1 MKRCYLVLFV
11 LLLTIGSFAQ
21 SKPLIMYGIT
31 DYQLTC
37 LSPNGKWACGA
48 FSNGASAMFAFRWNL
63 MTNEINLLSEGND
76 ETTAFKVSD
85 NGVVV
90 GTFPSKEVSVNK
102 APIATAGYWK
112 DGKWHLLETLGD
124 GIIDHPDYGGM
135 AYCISRNGEYIGG
148 ALYSKDHKFTPVV
161 WKDGKVYK
169 NFDNG
174 YEGSVLTVSNDGKV
188 AGGWCYTKI
197 SAGTRV
203 PVLWQDGKEPLYLCP
218 EEDGNFWRSAKALS
232 PDEKLVL
239 YDQNI
244 YNLETGE
251 KSEVPSL
258 ADDTWNF
265 DMYSMTNDRTI
276 VGYESTGEF
285 GSNQYAIIYKD
296 GVTGKLEDYLKEK
309 GVDFSKDGIVLPNP
323 ELEGSYF
330 ISTCVGISE
339 DGKTF
344 AMMFYDANYDAR
356 PMIVKLDENVTTRE
370 PVTLKCEQL
379 DGIYA
384 TKLTWKAPLANE
396 EGVKGYNV
404 YRNGTKVNTTLLTD
418 TRFVDSNLS
427 KETYNYAV
435 TAVYA
440 DTESVKS
447 EETTITLVDKK
458 IESPYNL
465 FARQRGLNDAY
476 LLWSAPMSNL
486 ITKKYY
492 ELGKDMTGFGGGN
505 VSFESAIR
513 YGQEEMSL
521 YKGYKITSV
530 SFYPMTRQD
539 KWTIN
544 IYNND
549 ELIHSEEVTS
559 ELKYGQENN
568 IKLNKAVAI
577 PANGDVY
584 IAIKV
589 AVPSKSD
596 SYNVI
601 GLVYGN
607 PVPGYSD
614 LVRQDGE
621 KDFYSL
627 YEESLKNGYDF
638 SISWGISM
646 ILSPENVD
654 ENIDKVNQYN
664 VYVNGTKVGSAQEC
678 TYTLAAQPDGT
689 YTYEVEA
696 AYANGKV
703 SDKVATELS
712 IEKNEKVYKSIL
724 SVNVTKSDDSDSKI
738 IAKWEAPID
747 NDETFI
753 TYSGDAMKGG
763 LVGPKKNNY
772 NYMVKAV
779 YDKSKLEG
787 YAGYEVKALR
797 FYPLTDADFTFM
809 IDENGKEVCNQ
820 YVENYTLNQ
829 WNTVVLEKPFTIQ
842 DGVDY
847 DLILD
852 CFDVTP
858 EEAPIGHDGLVPF
871 IGLSD
876 LYSTNEGES
885 FNSIFASS
893 SVSGNWM
900 IGMVIS
906 ASEGGKLPIEGYNVR
921 IDGEKKNDALLTD
934 TQFTYDF
941 GVKDND
947 THRINVDVTYTVVGE
962 KKGNAVFFTLDM
974 LDGIEN
980 AQVALIRV
988 FPNPATSYVK
998 VEGGN
1003 VESIKAYNTAGQQV
1017 AYSETETLNVSS
1029 LEAGMYILSIR
1040 MDGVE
1045 KTAKINV
1052 IK

>member
-31 DYQLTC
+31 DYQLTS
-37 LSPNGKWACGA
+37 LSPNGKWACGVL
-48 FSNGASAMFAFRWNL
+48 SNGASVMFAFRWNL
-63 MTNEINLLSEGND
+63 MTNEVNLLSDGND
-76 ETTAFKVSD
+76 ETTAYKVSD

-90 GTFPSKEVSVNK
+90 GTFPSKDVSVNK
-102 APIATAGYWK
+102 APVATAGYWK
-112 DGKWHLLETLGD
+112 DGKWYLLETLGD
-124 GIIDHPDYGGM
+124 GYIDHPDYGGV

-161 WKDGKVYK
+161 WKDGKIYK

-174 YEGSVLTVSNDGKV
+174 YGGSVLTVSNDGKV

-203 PVLWQDGKEPLYLCP
+203 PVLWQEGKEPFYLCP
-218 EEDGNFWRSAKALS
+218 EEDGEFWRSAKGLS
-232 PDEKLVL
+232 PDEKFVL
-239 YDQNI
+239 YDWNL

-251 KSEVPSL
+251 KSSIPSL
-258 ADDTWNF
+258 SDEPWNF
-265 DMYSMTNDRTI
+265 DLYSMTNDKTI
-276 VGYESTGEF
+276 VGYESVGEF
-285 GSNQYAIIYKD
+285 GSNQYAVIYKD
-296 GVTGKLEDYLKEK
+296 GVTRKLEDYLKEK

-323 ELEGSYF
+323 EIEGSYY
-330 ISTCVGISE
+330 ISTCLGISE

-344 AMMFYDANYDAR
+344 AIMFYDTNYDAR

-370 PVTLKCEQL
+370 PVTLKCQQL

-384 TKLTWKAPLANE
+384 TKLSWKAPLANQ

-404 YRNGTKVNTTLLTD
+404 YRDGAKVNSSLLTD
-418 TRFVDSNLS
+418 TRFVDSDLS
-427 KETYNYAV
+427 KGTYNYAV

-440 DTESVKS
+440 NTESAKS
-447 EETTITLVDKK
+447 EQVAITIADKK

-476 LLWSAPMSNL
+476 LLWSAPVTNL

-492 ELGKDMTGFGGGN
+492 DFGKEMIGFGGGN
-505 VSFESAIR
+505 ISFESAIR
-513 YGQEEMSL
+513 YDQEEMSS
-521 YKGYKITSV
+521 YRDYKITNV
-530 SFYPMTRQD
+530 SFYPMTRQE

-544 IYNND
+544 IYNNN
-549 ELIHSEEVTS
+549 ELIHSEDVTS
-559 ELKYGQENN
+559 ELKYGRENN

-577 PANGDVY
+577 PTSGDVCV
-584 IAIKV
+584 AIKV
-589 AVPSKSD
+589 AVPSNAN
-596 SYNVI
+596 SYNVM
-601 GLVYGN
+601 GHAYGN
-607 PVPGYSD
+607 SVPGYSD
-614 LVRQDGE
+614 LVRQEGE
-621 KDFYSL
+621 AAFYSL
-627 YEESLKNGYDF
+627 YEESMKAGYAF
-638 SISWGISM
+638 SVSWGISM

-654 ENIDKVNQYN
+654 ANIDKVNQYN
-664 VYVNGTKVGSAQEC
+664 VYVNGDKVGSAQEC
-678 TYTLAAQPDGT
+678 SYSLVAQPDGK

-696 AYANGKV
+696 VYANGKV

-712 IEKNEKVYKSIL
+712 IQKNENVYKSISRVDVL
-724 SVNVTKSDDSDSKI
+724 KSSDSDSKV
-738 IAKWEAPID
+738 IAKWQVPID
-747 NDETFI
+747 DDETFI

-763 LVGPKKNNY
+763 VVGPEKNNY
-772 NYMVKAV
+772 NYMVKAI

-809 IDENGKEVCNQ
+809 INEDGSEVCYQ

-829 WNTVVLEKPFTIQ
+829 WNTVVLEKPFTVKE
-842 DGVDY
+842 GADY
-847 DLILD
+847 ELILD

-871 IGLSD
+871 TGISD
-876 LYSTNEGES
+876 LYSTNEGET
-885 FNSIFASS
+885 FSS
-893 SVSGNWM
+893 LFGGASVSGNWM

-906 ASEGGKLPIEGYNVR
+906 ANEGGKLPIEGYNVR
-921 IDGEKKNDALLTD
+921 IDGVKKNAALLTD

-974 LDGIEN
+974 LNGIEN

-1040 MDGVE
+1040 MDGAE